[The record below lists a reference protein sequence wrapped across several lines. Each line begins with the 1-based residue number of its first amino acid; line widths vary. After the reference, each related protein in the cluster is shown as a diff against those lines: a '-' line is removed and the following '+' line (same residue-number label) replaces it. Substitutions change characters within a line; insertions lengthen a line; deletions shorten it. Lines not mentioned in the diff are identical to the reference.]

1 MEPATAIFFIAILI
15 MSIVIHE
22 VAHGYVAEMLG
33 DPTARMAGRLTLNP
47 LPHLDMMGSIILPLI
62 LVVTQAGFV
71 FGWAKPVPYNPYNL
85 RKGKW
90 GPAIVAIAGPLSNIF
105 FALIFGMV
113 LRFGGGLG
121 LPEAFID
128 ISVYIVFINILLA
141 VFNMIPVPPL
151 DGSKVL
157 SAFLP
162 YRHMHMMEQLE
173 RYGFIVILFIVFFL
187 WESVVAPI
195 VGLIFYLITGSKI
208 F

>member
-1 MEPATAIFFIAILI
+1 MEPTTAIFFIAILI
-15 MSIVIHE
+15 MSVVIHE
-22 VAHGYVAEMLG
+22 VSHGFAAEKLG

-47 LPHLDMMGSIILPLI
+47 IPHLDMMGSIILPII
-62 LVVTQAGFV
+62 LVVTNAGFV

-90 GPAIVAIAGPLSNIF
+90 GPALVALAGPASNLFI
-105 FALIFGMV
+105 ALIFGTM
-113 LRFGGGLG
+113 LRFASNFGLT
-121 LPEAFID
+121 EAFGEVL
-128 ISVYIVFINILLA
+128 VYIVFINILLA

-162 YRHMHMMEQLE
+162 YRYMHIMEQLE
-173 RYGFIVILFIVFFL
+173 RYGFMVVLFIVFFL
-187 WESVVAPI
+187 WESLISPV
-195 VGLIFYLITGSKI
+195 VGLVFYLITGLAI